1 MMRQWTLP
9 QQYVDCWAQIRD
21 KTKFMITWSSCS
33 KCVKLKMCNMR
44 TNFLFTRLQTR
55 KCIFPFGRLSNFLET
70 MLWVRLRCSR
80 VWRINHQKCVTF
92 LPIAQPLIL
101 SPQNCP
107 LLFHC
112 PEGWLQLLLSY
123 SWVCRASFVC
133 WKWMES
139 SAVTRSCVACV
150 DGSPGKREEGGRW
163 VVVNRR
169 WENN

>member
-33 KCVKLKMCNMR
+33 KCVKLKMCNVR

-92 LPIAQPLIL
+92 LPGT
-101 SPQNCP
+101 N
-107 LLFHC
+107 
-112 PEGWLQLLLSY
+112 LSY
-123 SWVCRASFVC
+123 LALKIAHYSFIALKDDCSFFFPTLESFVC

-139 SAVTRSCVACV
+139 SAVTRNCVACV